1 MINSFSPLLSF
12 VFISFCCVWHF
23 NSFFW
28 AQSLGFSMVREL
40 ESQQRSLTV
49 GWSPISSTQS
59 LSRTFSTA
67 LLSCFTPVTPFPHS
81 AGEPKRYVLFFLP
94 KAHSHSPHILQAL
107 TSSRRRLCPP
117 KLLQSCSHLCS
128 PAPSSTRRLLM
139 GGSHFSSPAPTSRLP
154 RRCDCLRCR
163 SPTAAPVRRCTP
175 TLCFHYR
182 HHQEMTKN
190 FLPMVFLCPQ
200 VWIWSKCRVML
211 LIVQVEC
218 RH

>member
-1 MINSFSPLLSF
+1 
-12 VFISFCCVWHF
+12 
-23 NSFFW
+23 
-28 AQSLGFSMVREL
+28 MVREL
-40 ESQQRSLTV
+40 ESQQRSLTC

-67 LLSCFTPVTPFPHS
+67 LLSCFTHVTSFPHS

-139 GGSHFSSPAPTSRLP
+139 GGSHFFSPAPTSRLP

-200 VWIWSKCRVML
+200 IWIWSKCRVIL